1 MNTIKLCGGLGNQLF
16 QYAFGRVQK
25 ENGIEVEYDVSWFN
39 GKNAQKPLRTYALD
53 KFTIDVPFI
62 KERIYRKTIIE
73 SGFNPSL
80 LQKDGFN
87 FHGYWQYPDYYTNV
101 LPILKSEIHV
111 RQEYYTKEFLRL
123 RTEILLKENTV
134 SIHVRRGDYLQLPD
148 FPVLPLGYYQEA
160 LKRVEGD
167 VYIFSDD
174 MDWCSHNFKGVQFV
188 HLNEYL
194 DFELMKLCK
203 HNILSRSS
211 FGWWAA
217 YLNSNPNQIVV
228 VPKQQIKCRVRKE
241 AEKKN
246 GVEVFDPKEW
256 ITL

>member
-87 FHGYWQYPDYYTNV
+87 FHGYWQYPDYYSNV
-101 LPILKSEIHV
+101 LPILKS
-111 RQEYYTKEFLRL
+111 
-123 RTEILLKENTV
+123 
-134 SIHVRRGDYLQLPD
+134 
-148 FPVLPLGYYQEA
+148 
-160 LKRVEGD
+160 
-167 VYIFSDD
+167 
-174 MDWCSHNFKGVQFV
+174 
-188 HLNEYL
+188 
-194 DFELMKLCK
+194 
-203 HNILSRSS
+203 
-211 FGWWAA
+211 
-217 YLNSNPNQIVV
+217 
-228 VPKQQIKCRVRKE
+228 
-241 AEKKN
+241 
-246 GVEVFDPKEW
+246 
-256 ITL
+256 